1 MKPVC
6 LLVPGMLNDDS
17 VWAEIAAG
25 LRAFSEVRIAQVQ
38 TQSSIAAM
46 ARDAWS
52 LLADVEAHVPLHVVG
67 FSMGGYV
74 AMEMLAHPQREI
86 QGLALLDTSALV
98 ETAESRLVREK
109 TLHALE
115 NDFPKTVDNL
125 VKWNTHAA
133 SPELMDRIRS
143 MMLRVGAHTAMQQT
157 KAIRDRSDH
166 HKTLQRLN
174 IPVLVMCGEH
184 DRVTPL
190 IRSQELANLI
200 PDAKLQV
207 IPNAGHML
215 PMEQAQA
222 VTHALQGWMTFENFE
237 KGDSK

>member
-6 LLVPGMLNDDS
+6 LLVPGMLNDDR

-25 LRAFSEVRIAQVQ
+25 LKTSSQVRIAQVQ
-38 TQSSIAAM
+38 TQNSIMAM

-52 LLADVEAHVPLHVVG
+52 LLADVDADVPVYVVG

-86 QGLALLDTSALV
+86 KGLALLDTSALV
-98 ETAESRLVREK
+98 ETAESRLMREK

-115 NDFPKTVDNL
+115 NDFPKTVENL

-133 SPELMDRIRS
+133 NPELMDRIRN
-143 MMLRVGAHTAMQQT
+143 MMLHVGAQTAIQQT

-166 HKTLQRLN
+166 QETLQQLN
-174 IPVLVMCGEH
+174 IPVVVLCGEH

-200 PDAKLQV
+200 PDAQLQI

-215 PMEQAQA
+215 PMEQPHA
-222 VTHALQGWMTFENFE
+222 VIHALQGLMNIENLE
-237 KGDSK
+237 KGDPK